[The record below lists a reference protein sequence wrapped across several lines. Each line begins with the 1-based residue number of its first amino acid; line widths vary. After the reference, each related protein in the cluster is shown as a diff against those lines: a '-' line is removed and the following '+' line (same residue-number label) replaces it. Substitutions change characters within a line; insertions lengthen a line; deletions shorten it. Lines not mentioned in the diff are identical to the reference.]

1 MRGGHTCPLAR
12 SLFLPKTGKMS
23 RRTGRIISVAMGNG
37 GKEGVMESVMGHEK
51 TESLKDRV
59 CRAMKPICNCISV
72 AAQQAR
78 EAEIDVP
85 LKRHFRQR
93 AVSGETSSA
102 LPEDAGIRL
111 HEVVART
118 QIGVTT
124 FLNCLDDAKH
134 QVEQSRTDA
143 EKRLFFRRLPE

>member
-1 MRGGHTCPLAR
+1 
-12 SLFLPKTGKMS
+12 
-23 RRTGRIISVAMGNG
+23 
-37 GKEGVMESVMGHEK
+37 MEAVMGHGK

-59 CRAMKPICNCISV
+59 CKAMKPICNCISV

-85 LKRHFRQR
+85 SKRSFRQR
-93 AVSGETSSA
+93 AVSGEASSA
-102 LPEDAGIRL
+102 LPQDAGTRL

-134 QVEQSRTDA
+134 QVERSRTDA
-143 EKRLFFRRLPE
+143 EKRLSYRRLPE

>member
-12 SLFLPKTGKMS
+12 YLFLPKTGKMS
-23 RRTGRIISVAMGNG
+23 RRTGRIISVAKENG
-37 GKEGVMESVMGHEK
+37 EKGGVMEAVMEQGK

-93 AVSGETSSA
+93 VVSGETSSA
-102 LPEDAGIRL
+102 LPEDAGTRL

-118 QIGVTT
+118 QIGVAT
-124 FLNCLDDAKH
+124 FLHCLDDAKR

-143 EKRLFFRRLPE
+143 GKRPSFRRLPE